1 MGGIPELVRDGEAG
15 LTFEPGNVEDLREK
29 IDKQHLSHHP
39 LRGALFESFVI
50 SDLLKRRFNQG
61 EGSNLYFWRDKLG
74 HEIDC
79 LLEQPD
85 GPVLV
90 EIKSGKT
97 VADDFFE
104 HLEYYQKLSGVSPRN
119 SFIVYGGDQKQR
131 RVVGQ
136 VIPWS
141 YLSGRSLEAQ

>member
-104 HLEYYQKLSGVSPRN
+104 HLEYYQNFPESHHGILSLFTEAIRS
-119 SFIVYGGDQKQR
+119 KAR
-131 RVVGQ
+131 RGAGH
-136 VIPWS
+136 PME
-141 YLSGRSLEAQ
+141 LFEGRSLEAQ